1 MFLGW
6 QIAVCI
12 SITVSG
18 FVSLSALRVVSIA
31 WLLWTLVVVLP
42 TYAPWVGVFQLAN
55 IGITFFVVNS
65 MQKESK

>member
-18 FVSLSALRVVSIA
+18 LVSLSALRVVSIA

-55 IGITFFVVNS
+55 IGITFSVVNS

>member
-31 WLLWTLVVVLP
+31 WLLWTLIFVLP
-42 TYAPWVGVFQLAN
+42 TYAPWVGVFQLVN
-55 IGITFFVVNS
+55 IGITFSVVNS